1 MENSM
6 AQLNPDGTLA
16 LEQEDVLPR
25 EVAVKTDDPP
35 HIVAEIQKINPTI
48 KTAEDL
54 VKASLYID
62 DMRKEFHHV
71 SNPDVSAEYQKL
83 ERTQR

>member
-1 MENSM
+1 M
-6 AQLNPDGTLA
+6 AQLNPDGTIA
-16 LEQEDVLPR
+16 LKKEDVFPR

-35 HIVAEIQKINPTI
+35 HIVAEIEKINPTI

-62 DMRKEFHHV
+62 DMRKEFHGV
-71 SNPDVSAEYQKL
+71 RNPDISAEYQKL
-83 ERTQR
+83 ERVEK